1 MARVKLEHPVSEIH
15 GAFTRK
21 GIINR
26 QKKYR
31 DERGRV
37 VHEGVQEAYAVRH
50 PRDWK
55 KTPAQGAEL
64 AHHNRWREACLRT
77 SQILQAAQPD
87 GLTEQQRFH
96 KQINRIPDFYTQ
108 EEARGLYDLYKTR
121 FLSQLPGIRGSQPD
135 TEAPI
140 DHQTGK
146 PKRYILL
153 PAFIRAML
161 YNALKSAG

>member
-1 MARVKLEHPVSEIH
+1 MARVKLEHPVNEIH

-26 QKKYR
+26 RKKYR

-37 VHEGVQEAYAVRH
+37 VHEGIQEAYAVRH

-55 KTPAQGAEL
+55 TTPAQGAEL
-64 AHHNRWREACLRT
+64 VHHNRWREACLRA

-96 KQINRIPDFYTQ
+96 RQINHIPDFYTQ

-121 FLSQLPGIRGSQPD
+121 FLTQLPGKRGSKPD
-135 TEAPI
+135 PEAPI
-140 DHQTGK
+140 DHQTGY